1 MSFWRH
7 CTTESPL
14 GAPGVGD
21 AAPAAASVQGA
32 LQDQQ
37 TKPLSPLSPIWHVLP
52 TKLNKGTIIKGLS
65 HVFTEQAE
73 SMNWDLITSPRREWF
88 TAHSWGV
95 LT

>member
-7 CTTESPL
+7 STTESPP
-14 GAPGVGD
+14 GAPGVGR
-21 AAPAAASVQGA
+21 AAPATASVQGA

-37 TKPLSPLSPIWHVLP
+37 TKPLPPLLPVCHTLP
-52 TKLNKGTIIKGLS
+52 TKLNKGTIIKGL
-65 HVFTEQAE
+65 TEQAD

-95 LT
+95 LA